1 MFLLWVTHL
10 TVRLGRREGS
20 LNETADDAERN
31 IQAAERITDSR
42 PRALK
47 LIHEGMPCREIARQL
62 GTYVRT
68 VRRLR
73 DAARTE
79 PDSLVG
85 VGT

>member
-1 MFLLWVTHL
+1 
-10 TVRLGRREGS
+10 
-20 LNETADDAERN
+20 
-31 IQAAERITDSR
+31 
-42 PRALK
+42 
-47 LIHEGMPCREIARQL
+47 MPYREIARQL